1 MRFLSSCR
9 DIPFCLKTVTPAFSP
24 GLYTAL
30 PKAGRPVVSGKNA
43 FVIADS
49 YFDTFMKFVAIALPV
64 LLVAA
69 GLAGC
74 NQTSE
79 KPAAT
84 QDVVHT
90 ASTPNTEN
98 TFSKKLDLY
107 TQAYYLLMNG
117 PDSLQPAYN
126 TFHLVRKAKSA
137 DDIRFSTSR
146 SLNRGLE
153 LFGQGLAIEDEN
165 MGDLDEAVRDAW
177 QAGNQLRQDEQELEP
192 YFRNR
197 EYRKD
202 HLAKARASYNAI
214 QNDYEIM
221 FSHMAKIETLL
232 FQYRKEESVRRM
244 DHFREKGDWLGYYTE
259 ESIQNAQDLLA
270 LFVESEE
277 PLDSATLYARGNQ
290 LLHRLETSLAAQRK
304 AYEEARASGGKNT
317 ATSLSVYRILTSLVG
332 SYRDLRQRKK
342 TGDLAAMHKKFND
355 ALMANR
361 RGVRPTN

>member
-1 MRFLSSCR
+1 
-9 DIPFCLKTVTPAFSP
+9 
-24 GLYTAL
+24 
-30 PKAGRPVVSGKNA
+30 
-43 FVIADS
+43 
-49 YFDTFMKFVAIALPV
+49 MKFVAIALPV
-64 LLVAA
+64 MLAAAA

-79 KPAAT
+79 KPAVT
-84 QDVVHT
+84 QDIVRAASSQKPET
-90 ASTPNTEN
+90 A
-98 TFSKKLDLY
+98 FSKKLDLY

-146 SLNRGLE
+146 SLSRGLE

-165 MGDLDEAVRDAW
+165 LGDLDDAVRDAW
-177 QAGNQLRQDEQELEP
+177 QAGNKLRQDEQELEP

-202 HLAKARASYNAI
+202 HLARARASYNAI
-214 QNDYEIM
+214 QTDYETM
-221 FSHMAKIETLL
+221 FSYMAKIETLL

-244 DHFREKGDWLGYYTE
+244 DFFREKGDWLGYYTE

-270 LFVESEE
+270 LFAESEE
-277 PLDSATLYARGNQ
+277 PLDSTTLYTSGNQ
-290 LLHRLETSLAAQRK
+290 IVRRLETSLAAQRK
-304 AYEEARASGGKNT
+304 AYEEARASGRKNT
-317 ATSLSVYRILTSLVG
+317 AASLSVHRILTSLVG
-332 SYRDLRQRKK
+332 NYRDLRQHKK

-355 ALMANR
+355 ALVANR
-361 RGVRPTN
+361 R

>member
-1 MRFLSSCR
+1 
-9 DIPFCLKTVTPAFSP
+9 
-24 GLYTAL
+24 
-30 PKAGRPVVSGKNA
+30 
-43 FVIADS
+43 
-49 YFDTFMKFVAIALPV
+49 MKFVAIALPV
-64 LLVAA
+64 LLAAAA
-69 GLAGC
+69 GLTGC

-79 KPAAT
+79 KPAVT
-84 QDVVHT
+84 QNVTHT
-90 ASTPNTEN
+90 TSVQHQEN

-146 SLNRGLE
+146 SLNKGLE

-165 MGDLDEAVRDAW
+165 LGDLDDAVRNAW
-177 QAGNQLRQDEQELEP
+177 QAGNKLRQDEQELEP

-214 QNDYEIM
+214 QNDYEAM
-221 FSHMAKIETLL
+221 FSYMAKIETLL

-244 DHFREKGDWLGYYTE
+244 DFFREKDDWLGYYTE

-270 LFVESEE
+270 LFAESEE
-277 PLDSATLYARGNQ
+277 PLNSATLYTRGN
-290 LLHRLETSLAAQRK
+290 LLLRRLETSLAAQRK
-304 AYEEARASGGKNT
+304 AYEEARVSGGKNT
-317 ATSLSVYRILTSLVG
+317 AASLSVYRILTSLVG
-332 SYRDLRQRKK
+332 SYRDLRQHKK

-361 RGVRPTN
+361 RVINRTN

>member
-1 MRFLSSCR
+1 
-9 DIPFCLKTVTPAFSP
+9 
-24 GLYTAL
+24 
-30 PKAGRPVVSGKNA
+30 
-43 FVIADS
+43 
-49 YFDTFMKFVAIALPV
+49 MKFVAIALPV
-64 LLVAA
+64 LLAAAA

-79 KPAAT
+79 KPAVT
-84 QDVVHT
+84 QNVTHT
-90 ASTPNTEN
+90 PFVQHPEN
-98 TFSKKLDLY
+98 AFSKKLDLY

-165 MGDLDEAVRDAW
+165 LGDLDDAVRNAW
-177 QAGNQLRQDEQELEP
+177 QAGNKLRQDEQELEP

-214 QNDYEIM
+214 QNDYEAM

-232 FQYRKEESVRRM
+232 LQYRKEESVRRM
-244 DHFREKGDWLGYYTE
+244 DFFREKGDWLGYYTE

-270 LFVESEE
+270 LFAESEE
-277 PLDSATLYARGNQ
+277 PLDSTTLYARGNQ
-290 LLHRLETSLAAQRK
+290 LLRRLETSLAAQRK
-304 AYEEARASGGKNT
+304 AYEEARASGRKNT
-317 ATSLSVYRILTSLVG
+317 AASLSVYRILTSLVG
-332 SYRDLRQRKK
+332 SYRDLLQHKK

-361 RGVRPTN
+361 RRTGKPY

>member
-1 MRFLSSCR
+1 
-9 DIPFCLKTVTPAFSP
+9 
-24 GLYTAL
+24 
-30 PKAGRPVVSGKNA
+30 
-43 FVIADS
+43 
-49 YFDTFMKFVAIALPV
+49 MKFVVIALPV
-64 LLVAA
+64 LLAAA

-79 KPAAT
+79 KPAVT
-84 QDVVHT
+84 QDVART
-90 ASTPNTEN
+90 ASATKPEN
-98 TFSKKLDLY
+98 AFSKKLDLY

-146 SLNRGLE
+146 SLHRGLE

-165 MGDLDEAVRDAW
+165 LGDLDEAVRNAW
-177 QAGNQLRQDEQELEP
+177 LAGNKLRQDEQELEP

-197 EYRKD
+197 EYGKD

-214 QNDYEIM
+214 QNDYETM

-244 DHFREKGDWLGYYTE
+244 DFFREKGDWLGYYTE

-270 LFVESEE
+270 LFAESDE
-277 PLDSATLYARGNQ
+277 PLDSATLYEKGNQ
-290 LLHRLETSLAAQRK
+290 LVRRLETSLAAQRK
-304 AYEEARASGGKNT
+304 AYEDVKASAGRNT
-317 ATSLSVYRILTSLVG
+317 AASLSVHRILTSLVG
-332 SYRDLRQRKK
+332 SYRDLRQHKK
-342 TGDLAAMHKKFND
+342 TADLASMHKKFND
-355 ALMANR
+355 ALVANK
-361 RGVRPTN
+361 RGTRLSG